1 MTKDPLD
8 PSCRPHLKLAPWRSL
23 AGACASCAGA
33 AATPHRP
40 PSSRL
45 LCGLC
50 VAACPHSRRPPNR
63 SRAAI
68 PRPNGAALLSSAQS
82 HVFAAAAVQAA
93 AAVMPV
99 DSPRSIAHRGGTAND
114 AAFGP
119 LESPG
124 CRLRLYVQNAG
135 MNTGCHRRK
144 FCDQGG
150 PGGGDPLFGG
160 SMPSASS
167 FIQNAGVNTEY
178 L

>member
-1 MTKDPLD
+1 MCEL
-8 PSCRPHLKLAPWRSL
+8 CRRRGHTAPPAVLPPAVRSL
-23 AGACASCAGA
+23 RRSLPAFSSSPEQITGRHSA
-33 AATPHRP
+33 AQ
-40 PSSRL
+40 
-45 LCGLC
+45 
-50 VAACPHSRRPPNR
+50 R
-63 SRAAI
+63 SRAAQFG
-68 PRPNGAALLSSAQS
+68 PEPLVCGR
-82 HVFAAAAVQAA
+82 QAA

-99 DSPRSIAHRGGTAND
+99 DAVGFRRRDSDLPPRRDGAQWTTSPRSIAHRGGTAND

-119 LESPG
+119 FESPG
-124 CRLRLYVQNAG
+124 CRLRMYVQNAG
-135 MNTGCHRRK
+135 MNTGCLRRK